1 MLRMEGIFVDVFVY
15 EDVVIVADARMS
27 SVISELAVSDVNV
40 FVQQMRNSRKW
51 VGWNVAKR

>member
-15 EDVVIVADARMS
+15 EDIVIVADARMS
-27 SVISELAVSDVNV
+27 SELAVSDVNV
-40 FVQQMRNSRKW
+40 FVQHMRNSRKW